1 MKKLLSVIL
10 TVLLIFT
17 AVPMGL
23 FGIKTSAENETSG
36 ITGDCKWS
44 FDKNSLTLTISGN
57 GKTANYGSSIHAPWY
72 NFNTS
77 KINIEY
83 GVTHIGDYLFSGCKF
98 QSIAIPDSV
107 ISIGEHAFAGCN
119 IKNITIPN
127 NVTSIDVYAFSN
139 CKELTKLV
147 IGSGLTSISRAAF
160 EGCSKLE
167 SVTISNS
174 ITSIGVQAFSYCTNL
189 KDISIPESVTSVAAW
204 AFRKCSNLKN
214 ISLGNSITSIE
225 YDAFYDTAYYN
236 NAANWENEV
245 LYIENYLIKAKTSIS
260 SNYSVKSNT
269 KIIADYAFADA
280 GVNENHRNLK
290 SISIPNSV
298 TNIGSSAFSNCAKL
312 TSITIPDGVTGI
324 GGWAFFGCSSLT
336 SITIP
341 DTVTSI
347 GSSAFGGC
355 TGLEKITLPFIGD
368 KRHQSTDNFQY
379 PFGYIF
385 GTSNYANTTAVVQEY
400 YGDGTTNETYYIP
413 SKLKTVVITD
423 CDNIPYGAF
432 YNCISLENI
441 VIPNGVT
448 RIGSKAFCNTAYY
461 NDISNWENYVLYNG
475 NYLIEANTKISGNYS
490 IKSNTKTI
498 ADSAFKNC
506 RNLTSITIPDSVTG
520 IGSFAFS
527 NCENITDIK
536 IPDGV
541 EKIEE
546 YTFYNC
552 AGLTSISIPKN
563 IIRIGDSAFSN
574 CINLE
579 DITIP
584 DSVTS
589 IGYSAFDQCL
599 KIQTVNISNIKA
611 WCDINF
617 FGETSNPLYYA
628 KKFYVSN
635 KEITDL
641 VIPTEVTHIGNYA
654 FNNFSAIKSVVV
666 SKNVTEIG
674 YSAFYNC
681 TGITNIFFP
690 DTLKSIESYAFADC
704 NIKEVW
710 YCGSETDRSRISGE
724 RLNNAHW
731 NYDSCGINKSNVY
744 DNACDTVCNV
754 CGHIRTVPHFYD
766 NACDTTCNMCGYV
779 RSVPDHVYDNACDTT
794 CNICGYIRT
803 VPDHV
808 YDNACDT
815 TCNICGYIRTVPDH
829 VYDNACDT
837 TCNICGYVR
846 TVPDHVYDNACD
858 TTCNICG
865 YVRTVP
871 DHVYDSV
878 CDSDCNICGFKR
890 NPPHEYS
897 NACDTTCNLCGY
909 VRSVPDHVYDNV
921 CDTECNECG
930 YKRVVPHKYKNDC
943 STVCELCG
951 EGYRT
956 IKHTYEKNPFWS
968 YNNNEHWEKCY
979 ICNKIT
985 DKEKHIYDNDSDPT
999 CNICGYVRI
1008 LDTGFY
1014 PDSAIEIRHLKTV
1027 PRGYTGIYDYSDL
1040 QKINKNPSGNY
1051 ILMKDI
1057 NLYTY
1062 KGLSSSIISKDFTGI
1077 FNGNGY
1083 TISSLSISQDI
1094 NSNAG
1099 AGLFSHNK
1107 GIICNL
1113 KIEKTC
1119 IVCVTANT
1127 KASAVSG
1134 IIAMQNSGNIR
1145 NCIVY
1150 NSTIAGS
1157 GGTEIITGG
1166 IVGKNNRSGAIQYCM
1181 VIRDIGNPQTISAM
1195 GNSNSKTP
1203 ISYCGGIC
1211 GINYG
1216 TINCCENQAGV
1227 NSESRYY
1234 AYSGGIV
1241 GYNNNKISNCINRG
1255 IVLFDNKTNNYYA
1268 SIVGKNDSS
1277 GIIENTYSGDMG
1289 CCAESGN
1296 TNNRVNIAVFK
1307 NLGKVNEC
1315 YIENS
1320 SFAPAEGDE
1329 GIKCSHYQM
1338 TSLETYK
1345 SFDFDNVWIM
1355 GTYPELHSYNYSEC
1369 VNGSNHSGG
1378 KATCHGQ
1385 AVCEICGVY
1394 YGEKANHTYTEWQTA
1409 YEANCTKEG
1418 LKVHHCLYCGLE
1430 EKTQIAVNNKHIYIK
1445 GYDECTLCGHK
1456 YTSVIGDTNGDEVIN
1471 GKDVVYLCNYLA
1483 NYDYETGKS
1492 TVDIFEGADANG
1504 DGEIN
1509 GKDVIILCNYLAN
1522 FDYETGKSTVE
1533 LGKGSKRK

>member
-1 MKKLLSVIL
+1 MINLKKILSFIL
-10 TVLLIFT
+10 TTLLIFT
-17 AVPMGL
+17 VIPTGL
-23 FGIKTSAENETSG
+23 FSITASADSNSGKCGKNLTWTCSYGTMYIEGKGDMYNYSYSSVCGGNDDRWTAGIYSY
-36 ITGDCKWS
+36 
-44 FDKNSLTLTISGN
+44 KN
-57 GKTANYGSSIHAPWY
+57 
-72 NFNTS
+72 
-77 KINIEY
+77 
-83 GVTHIGDYLFSGCKF
+83 F
-98 QSIAIPDSV
+98 Q
-107 ISIGEHAFAGCN
+107 
-119 IKNITIPN
+119 
-127 NVTSIDVYAFSN
+127 
-139 CKELTKLV
+139 KLV
-147 IGSGLTSISRAAF
+147 IG
-160 EGCSKLE
+160 EG
-167 SVTISNS
+167 
-174 ITSIGVQAFSYCTNL
+174 
-189 KDISIPESVTSVAAW
+189 
-204 AFRKCSNLKN
+204 
-214 ISLGNSITSIE
+214 
-225 YDAFYDTAYYN
+225 
-236 NAANWENEV
+236 
-245 LYIENYLIKAKTSIS
+245 
-260 SNYSVKSNT
+260 
-269 KIIADYAFADA
+269 
-280 GVNENHRNLK
+280 
-290 SISIPNSV
+290 
-298 TNIGSSAFSNCAKL
+298 
-312 TSITIPDGVTGI
+312 
-324 GGWAFFGCSSLT
+324 
-336 SITIP
+336 
-341 DTVTSI
+341 VTSI
-347 GSSAFGGC
+347 GDCAFYNSKYLSDVVLPSTLKCIGKYAFTGCDKLKKVNINNLGTWCEINFSDSSSNPLSYAKNLYINNELVEDIEIPSSISKINDYAFYNCSSIKSIKFPDTLTAIGKAAFFGC
-355 TGLEKITLPFIGD
+355 TGLEKVNINNLGTWCEI
-368 KRHQSTDNFQY
+368 NFSDSSSNPLSY
-379 PFGYIF
+379 AKNLYI
-385 GTSNYANTTAVVQEY
+385 N
-400 YGDGTTNETYYIP
+400 NELVEDTEIP
-413 SKLKTVVITD
+413 SSISKVNDYV
-423 CDNIPYGAF
+423 F
-432 YNCISLENI
+432 YNC
-441 VIPNGVT
+441 
-448 RIGSKAFCNTAYY
+448 
-461 NDISNWENYVLYNG
+461 G
-475 NYLIEANTKISGNYS
+475 N
-490 IKSNTKTI
+490 
-498 ADSAFKNC
+498 
-506 RNLTSITIPDSVTG
+506 
-520 IGSFAFS
+520 
-527 NCENITDIK
+527 
-536 IPDGV
+536 
-541 EKIEE
+541 
-546 YTFYNC
+546 
-552 AGLTSISIPKN
+552 
-563 IIRIGDSAFSN
+563 
-574 CINLE
+574 
-579 DITIP
+579 
-584 DSVTS
+584 
-589 IGYSAFDQCL
+589 
-599 KIQTVNISNIKA
+599 
-611 WCDINF
+611 
-617 FGETSNPLYYA
+617 
-628 KKFYVSN
+628 
-635 KEITDL
+635 
-641 VIPTEVTHIGNYA
+641 
-654 FNNFSAIKSVVV
+654 IKSVVLP
-666 SKNVTEIG
+666 KGLTEIG
-674 YSAFYNC
+674 NSAFYNC

-710 YCGSETDRSRISGE
+710 YCGSETDRLRISGE

-815 TCNICGYIRTVPDH
+815 TCNMCGYVRSVPDH

-846 TVPDHVYDNACD
+846 S
-858 TTCNICG
+858 
-865 YVRTVP
+865 VP

-909 VRSVPDHVYDNV
+909 VRSVPDHVYDNA

-999 CNICGYVRI
+999 CNTCGYVRI
-1008 LDTGFY
+1008 LDKGFY
-1014 PDSAIEIRHLKTV
+1014 PDSAIEIRHLNTV
-1027 PRGYTGIYDYSDL
+1027 PRGYTGIYDYIDL

-1062 KGLSSSIISKDFTGI
+1062 TGLSSSIISKDFTGV

-1113 KIEKTC
+1113 KIEKAY
-1119 IVCVTANT
+1119 IACVTANT
-1127 KASAVSG
+1127 KSSAVSG

-1181 VIRDIGNPQTISAM
+1181 VIRDIGNPQPILAI

-1203 ISYCGGIC
+1203 ISYSGGIC

-1227 NSESRYY
+1227 NAESRYY

-1277 GIIENTYSGDMG
+1277 GIIENAYSGDMG
-1289 CCAESGN
+1289 FCAESGN
-1296 TNNRVNIAVFK
+1296 TNNRVNLAVFK
-1307 NLGKVNEC
+1307 NSGKVNEC

-1320 SFAPAEGDE
+1320 LYAPAEGDE
-1329 GIKCSHYQM
+1329 GIKCPHDQM
-1338 TSLETYK
+1338 TSKETYK
-1345 SFDFDNVWIM
+1345 GFDFDNVWIM
-1355 GTYPELHSYNYSEC
+1355 GTYPELRSYNYSEC

-1378 KATCHGQ
+1378 KATCQGQ

-1394 YGEKANHTYTEWQTA
+1394 YGEKADHTYTEWQTA

>member
-36 ITGDCKWS
+36 TTGDCKWS
-44 FDKNSLTLTISGN
+44 FDENSLTLTISGN
-57 GKTANYGSSIHAPWY
+57 GKMADYSTNSYGTTYNTTPWR
-72 NFNTS
+72 NFKIC

-83 GVTHIGDYLFSGCKF
+83 GVTHIGNYSFINLNQFSTITF
-98 QSIAIPDSV
+98 PDSLL
-107 ISIGEHAFAGCN
+107 SIGKGAFAR
-119 IKNITIPN
+119 T
-127 NVTSIDVYAFSN
+127 
-139 CKELTKLV
+139 
-147 IGSGLTSISRAAF
+147 
-160 EGCSKLE
+160 
-167 SVTISNS
+167 
-174 ITSIGVQAFSYCTNL
+174 
-189 KDISIPESVTSVAAW
+189 
-204 AFRKCSNLKN
+204 
-214 ISLGNSITSIE
+214 
-225 YDAFYDTAYYN
+225 
-236 NAANWENEV
+236 
-245 LYIENYLIKAKTSIS
+245 
-260 SNYSVKSNT
+260 
-269 KIIADYAFADA
+269 
-280 GVNENHRNLK
+280 
-290 SISIPNSV
+290 
-298 TNIGSSAFSNCAKL
+298 
-312 TSITIPDGVTGI
+312 
-324 GGWAFFGCSSLT
+324 SLT

-341 DTVTSI
+341 TSVQNIEENAFSLCGLLRGVTVLNNSTIINDSVFSSCSWLTEI
-347 GSSAFGGC
+347 NFPTGAMDISASAF
-355 TGLEKITLPFIGD
+355 
-368 KRHQSTDNFQY
+368 
-379 PFGYIF
+379 
-385 GTSNYANTTAVVQEY
+385 SN
-400 YGDGTTNETYYIP
+400 
-413 SKLKTVVITD
+413 S
-423 CDNIPYGAF
+423 AF
-432 YNCISLENI
+432 YNDE
-441 VIPNGVT
+441 
-448 RIGSKAFCNTAYY
+448 
-461 NDISNWENYVLYNG
+461 SNWVNNALYIG
-475 NYLIEANTKISGNYS
+475 NHLIYAKIDKPGKFTIKPNTIDIARGTFLNRTNLTDIIIPESVERISDN
-490 IKSNTKTI
+490 
-498 ADSAFKNC
+498 AFEGC
-506 RNLTSITIPDSVTG
+506 INLTSITIPKKVKHIGISAFNGCAKLTNITIPNSVTKLG
-520 IGSFAFS
+520 NSAFRDCIGLKNVYIQKGLKNIEDGVFRGCTGLESITIPDS
-527 NCENITDIK
+527 IENIGYSFSDCSKLKLVNISDIAAWCNINFVSEKSNPLYYAEKLYLNNKEVTDLV

-541 EKIEE
+541 EKIGN
-546 YTFYNC
+546 YAFYNC
-552 AGLTSISIPKN
+552 TALKN
-563 IIRIGDSAFSN
+563 
-574 CINLE
+574 
-579 DITIP
+579 ITIP
-584 DSVTS
+584 ASVKS
-589 IGYSAFDQCL
+589 IGILSFNNCRELQSVD
-599 KIQTVNISNIKA
+599 ITDFSA
-611 WCDINF
+611 WCKIDF
-617 FGETSNPLYYA
+617 ASKESNPLYYA
-628 KKFYVSN
+628 HRLYVN
-635 KEITDL
+635 EKLKTDVEI
-641 VIPTEVTHIGNYA
+641 PR
-654 FNNFSAIKSVVV
+654 NFSEIKQYSFINCESIKSVIIPDDITNVGKEAFFGCTGIEKVTINNVDSWCKINFSDLYSNPLYYGKKLYINDNLASEIILSEDITVV
-666 SKNVTEIG
+666 NTYAFYNCENIKTIILPRGLKQIKTN
-674 YSAFYNC
+674 AFYNC

-794 CNICGYIRT
+794 CNICGY
-803 VPDHV
+803 V
-808 YDNACDT
+808 
-815 TCNICGYIRTVPDH
+815 RTVPDH

-871 DHVYDSV
+871 DHVYDNACDTTCNICGYVRSVPDHVYDSV

-909 VRSVPDHVYDNV
+909 VRSVPDHVYDNA

>member
-17 AVPMGL
+17 AAPMGL
-23 FGIKTSAENETSG
+23 FGITTSAKNETSG
-36 ITGDCKWS
+36 TTGDCKWS
-44 FDKNSLTLTISGN
+44 FDENSLTLTISGN

-107 ISIGEHAFAGCN
+107 ISIGEHAFEGCN
-119 IKNITIPN
+119 ITNVTIPN
-127 NVTSIDVYAFSN
+127 NVTSIGVYAFSN

-147 IGSGLTSISRAAF
+147 IGSGLTSISHAAF
-160 EGCSKLE
+160 ESCSKLE
-167 SVTISNS
+167 SVTISNG
-174 ITSIGVQAFSYCTNL
+174 ITSIDTQAFSYCTNL
-189 KDISIPESVTSVAAW
+189 KDISIPESVTSIAAW

-214 ISLGNSITSIE
+214 ISLGNSITSIG
-225 YDAFYDTAYYN
+225 YDAFCDTAYYN

-347 GSSAFGGC
+347 GSSAFCGC

-400 YGDGTTNETYYIP
+400 CGDGTTNETYYIP

-563 IIRIGDSAFSN
+563 ITRIGDSAFSN

-584 DSVTS
+584 DSVAS

-865 YVRTVP
+865 YVRSVP

-909 VRSVPDHVYDNV
+909 VRSVPDHVYDNA

-999 CNICGYVRI
+999 CNTCGYVRI
-1008 LDTGFY
+1008 LDKGFY

-1040 QKINKNPSGNY
+1040 QKINKNPSGKY
-1051 ILMKDI
+1051 ILMQDI
-1057 NLYTY
+1057 DLFAEDE
-1062 KGLSSSIISKDFTGI
+1062 IVISREFTGI

-1083 TISSLSISQDI
+1083 TISNLKIKN
-1094 NSNAG
+1094 NSNFNAVS
-1099 AGLFSHNK
+1099 GLFYYNK
-1107 GIICNL
+1107 GVICNL
-1113 KIEKTC
+1113 RINNPELYC
-1119 IVCVTANT
+1119 ITGN
-1127 KASAVSG
+1127 ASAYAETGV
-1134 IIAMQNSGNIR
+1134 IAAQNSGTIR
-1145 NCIVY
+1145 NCFILNPNIQTFGGIHSV
-1150 NSTIAGS
+1150 SGGIAGVNNS
-1157 GGTEIITGG
+1157 N
-1166 IVGKNNRSGAIQYCM
+1166 GKIQYCT
-1181 VIRDIGNPQTISAM
+1181 VSKQTDCAIV
-1195 GNSNSKTP
+1195 
-1203 ISYCGGIC
+1203 SYGLSDSCKSYSGGIC
-1211 GINYG
+1211 GRNSG
-1216 TINCCENQAGV
+1216 TISSCNNYVKTYA
-1227 NSESRYY
+1227 NSENITYGGGIAAYNSGMVENSYSTGFVLWYKKAKTIYY
-1234 AYSGGIV
+1234 ASAV
-1241 GYNNNKISNCINRG
+1241 GYNDYSGKIENVYCN
-1255 IVLFDNKTNNYYA
+1255 
-1268 SIVGKNDSS
+1268 NDSLCIDNDKKETQR
-1277 GIIENTYSGDMG
+1277 IILVYKNFGSIKNCYLENI
-1289 CCAESGN
+1289 
-1296 TNNRVNIAVFK
+1296 NIAGVDITVGSYGEK
-1307 NLGKVNEC
+1307 
-1315 YIENS
+1315 
-1320 SFAPAEGDE
+1320 
-1329 GIKCSHYQM
+1329 M
-1338 TSLETYK
+1338 TSAQMKNKDTYEG
-1345 SFDFDNVWIM
+1345 FDFDKVWIM
-1355 GTYPELHSYNYSEC
+1355 GTYPELRSYNYSEC

-1378 KATCHGQ
+1378 KATCQGQ

-1394 YGEKANHTYTEWQTA
+1394 YGEKADHTYTEWQTA
-1409 YEANCTKEG
+1409 YEANCSRAG

-1430 EKTQIAVNNKHIYIK
+1430 EKTQIAVNNKHVYIK
-1445 GYDECTLCGHK
+1445 GYDKCTLCGHK
-1456 YTSVIGDTNGDEVIN
+1456 YTLVIGDTNGDEVIN